1 MNDNEMI
8 KMRTASIKEMESVDT
23 YIKKVSKPT
32 GVNFYNILD
41 ETMNKTKKCIVLE
54 IEDSMTFNNKM
65 NEYLSKGY
73 KVESSS
79 CNSRYYKAIL
89 VLREA

>member
-8 KMRTASIKEMESVDT
+8 KMRAATIKEMESVDT

-32 GVNFYNILD
+32 GVNFYNVLD
-41 ETMNKTKKCIVLE
+41 EAINKTKKCVILE
-54 IEDSMTFNNKM
+54 IKDSMAFDNKM

-73 KVESSS
+73 KIEAAS
-79 CNSRYYKAIL
+79 CNSMNYKAIL
-89 VLREA
+89 VLREV